1 MSYFFNNK
9 SYKSLSE
16 EFTLEERKKDADKVI
31 KKYPERI
38 PVIVEPVTKDIIEID
53 KKKYIVSK
61 DMTFGQLIFI
71 VRKRMNVDSSIAL
84 FFTVNSNLIT
94 GSSDLG
100 TIYEENKNEDN
111 FLYIKYTTE
120 NTFG

>member
-1 MSYFFNNK
+1 MSYFFNSN

-16 EFTLEERKKDADKVI
+16 EFSLEQRRSESDKVM

-38 PVIVEPVTKDIIEID
+38 PVIVEPLTKDIIEID

-71 VRKRMNVDSSIAL
+71 IRKRMNIESSTAL

-94 GSSDLG
+94 GGSDLG
-100 TIYEENKNEDN
+100 TIYEENKNEDK

>member
-1 MSYFFNNK
+1 MSYFFNNN

-16 EFTLEERKKDADKVI
+16 EFTLEERKKDADKVM

-38 PVIVEPVTKDIIEID
+38 PVIVEPLTKDIIEID

-71 VRKRMNVDSSIAL
+71 VRKRMNVESSIAL

-100 TIYEENKNEDN
+100 SIYEENKNEDN

>member
-1 MSYFFNNK
+1 MSYFFNNN

-16 EFTLEERKKDADKVI
+16 EFTLEERKKDADKVMN
-31 KKYPERI
+31 KYPERI
-38 PVIVEPVTKDIIEID
+38 PVIVEPLTKDIIEID

-94 GSSDLG
+94 VSSDLG

>member
-1 MSYFFNNK
+1 MSYFFNNN

-16 EFTLEERKKDADKVI
+16 EFTLEQRKQDADKVM

-38 PVIVEPVTKDIIEID
+38 PVIVEPLTKDIIEID

>member
-1 MSYFFNNK
+1 MSYFFNNN

-16 EFTLEERKKDADKVI
+16 EFSLEERKKDADKVM

-38 PVIVEPVTKDIIEID
+38 PVIVEPLTKDIIEID

>member
-1 MSYFFNNK
+1 MSYFFNNN

-16 EFTLEERKKDADKVI
+16 EFTLEERKKDADKVM

-38 PVIVEPVTKDIIEID
+38 PVIVEPLTKDIIDID

>member
-1 MSYFFNNK
+1 MSYFFNNN

-16 EFTLEERKKDADKVI
+16 EFTLEERKKDADKVM

-38 PVIVEPVTKDIIEID
+38 PVIVEPLTKDIIEID

>member
-1 MSYFFNNK
+1 MSYFFNNN

-16 EFTLEERKKDADKVI
+16 EFTLEERKKDADKVM

-38 PVIVEPVTKDIIEID
+38 PVIVEPLTKDIIEID

-100 TIYEENKNEDN
+100 SIYEENKNEDN

>member
-1 MSYFFNNK
+1 MSYFFNNN

-16 EFTLEERKKDADKVI
+16 DFTLEQRKQDADKVM

-38 PVIVEPVTKDIIEID
+38 PVIVEPLTKDIIEID